1 MSNAPIPNWFDCEYV
16 IVGGEV
22 VRIEPRTR
30 DQQKKEFR
38 KLLDDTGVSI
48 AWLAKST
55 GRSKGAFRRWLD
67 GSAQPPEE
75 LWEWLEERADNPPPT
90 FEPDPRKKKKNLP

>member
-1 MSNAPIPNWFDCEYV
+1 MSNAPVPNWFDCEYV

-38 KLLDDTGVSI
+38 KLSG
-48 AWLAKST
+48 
-55 GRSKGAFRRWLD
+55 
-67 GSAQPPEE
+67 
-75 LWEWLEERADNPPPT
+75 
-90 FEPDPRKKKKNLP
+90 